1 MASEVRAHG
10 VSSGEKSVD
19 GLLAKLKA
27 ASKRLGV
34 FAQAFSPEAIV
45 SGRQLLLAYYLAEK
59 AFAAKE
65 NVANTMETEVLLRA
79 AAQPRINEAIKFV
92 GVKKPSQLILL
103 TDASGEKL
111 AKLLSAI
118 GGKKAVVKFG
128 GEKAARLYG
137 VSPQKGYTIEELLFE
152 KMAMLAVER

>member
-27 ASKRLGV
+27 ASKKLGV
-34 FAQAFSPEAIV
+34 FAQAFGPEAIV
-45 SGRQLLLAYYLAEK
+45 SERQLLLAHILAEK

-118 GGKKAVVKFG
+118 GGKKAAVKLG
-128 GEKAARLYG
+128 GEKAAKLYG
-137 VSPQKGYTIEELLFE
+137 VTLQKGYTIEELLFE